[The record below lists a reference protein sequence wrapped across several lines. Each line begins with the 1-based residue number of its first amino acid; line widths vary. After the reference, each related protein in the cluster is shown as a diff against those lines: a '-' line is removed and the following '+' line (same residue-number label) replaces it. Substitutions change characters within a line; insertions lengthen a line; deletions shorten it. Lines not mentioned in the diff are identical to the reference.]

1 MVFSSSIFVF
11 IFLPLVTFLYYISSK
26 KIRNYILLLSSFIF
40 YACSG
45 ISYLKILIISILVNY
60 IFGILIDSLGN
71 REDNSKDNVKANNY
85 NKLKKLT
92 LILGVVLNLALLFYY
107 KYYDFFIEN
116 FNIVFNSDI
125 QFKNIVLP
133 VGISFFTFQG
143 MSYIIDIYRNDAKVN
158 KNLFSVALYIS
169 LFPQLVAG
177 PIVKYKS
184 IDNEIRKRKE
194 TVDEFSYGI
203 ERFVIGL
210 AKKVIIAD
218 ILGGVSDDIFALV
231 STSGIDIMTAWLG
244 AICYSLQIYFDFSA
258 YSDMAIG
265 LGHFFG
271 FSFIEN
277 FNYPYISKSI
287 TEFWRRWHI
296 SLSTWFK
303 EYLYIPLGGNRRGNV
318 YFNLF
323 VVFLVTG
330 LWHGAAWNFIIWGL
344 WHGVFIIL
352 ERAIRDKNWYKNIP
366 SIIKRFITLFIVLI
380 GWVLFKAEN
389 FDVAL
394 KYLGIMF
401 GLVKFNN
408 ITFEISYFI
417 NAKTIFLIFIG
428 MISSTPILK
437 IFVSKYR
444 EKIWFGVIKNILII
458 LLFIIALI
466 FMINSTY
473 SPFIYFQF

>member
-11 IFLPLVTFLYYISSK
+11 IFLPLVIFLYYISSK
-26 KIRNYILLLSSFIF
+26 KIRNYVLLLASFIF

-45 ISYLKILIISILVNY
+45 ISYLKILVVSILINY
-60 IFGILIDSLGN
+60 IFGILIDSLDGK
-71 REDNSKDNVKANNY
+71 EINSSNKEKTKY

-92 LILGVVLNLALLFYY
+92 LVLGVGLNLSVLFYY

-116 FNIVFNSDI
+116 FNTVFDSNI
-125 QFKNIVLP
+125 QFRNIILP

-143 MSYIIDIYRNDAKVN
+143 MSYIIDIYRRDAKVN

-184 IDNEIRKRKE
+184 IDNEIRNRE
-194 TVDEFSYGI
+194 ESVEEFSYGI

-218 ILGGVSDDIFALV
+218 LLGIISDDIFALV
-231 STSGIDIMTAWLG
+231 STSGIDVMTAWLG

-265 LGHFFG
+265 IGHFFG
-271 FSFIEN
+271 FRFTEN

-344 WHGVFIIL
+344 WHGLFIII
-352 ERAIRDKNWYKNIP
+352 ERAIRDKVWYKEIP
-366 SIIKRFITLFIVLI
+366 SIIKRFITSFIVLI
-380 GWVLFKAEN
+380 GWVLFKADN
-389 FDVAL
+389 FDIAM
-394 KYLGIMF
+394 KYLGVMF
-401 GLVKFNN
+401 GLVSFNN
-408 ITFEISYFI
+408 ITFEFSYFI
-417 NAKTIFLIFIG
+417 QAKTIFLIIIG
-428 MISSTPILK
+428 VIFSTPVLK

-444 EKIWFGVIKNILII
+444 DKVWFEAVKNILII
-458 LLFIIALI
+458 LLLIVALI